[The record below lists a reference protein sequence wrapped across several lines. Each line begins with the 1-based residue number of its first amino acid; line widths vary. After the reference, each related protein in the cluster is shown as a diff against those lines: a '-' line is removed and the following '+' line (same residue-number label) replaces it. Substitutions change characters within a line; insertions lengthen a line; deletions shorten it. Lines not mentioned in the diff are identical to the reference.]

1 METAIRVLDIILK
14 VFLVMSFYKFVYMI
28 IGFCRKAKT
37 FSVTEK
43 VFAARQKP
51 FQLLKRNIVSP

>member
-28 IGFCRKAKT
+28 I
-37 FSVTEK
+37 

>member
-37 FSVTEK
+37 F
-43 VFAARQKP
+43 
-51 FQLLKRNIVSP
+51 QLLKRFLPQGKNPFSY